1 MIKTT
6 YAIIFKKYFDELVW
20 DLVIEFTTIH
30 NVENFLYSDDGGNF

>member
-20 DLVIEFTTIH
+20 DLFIEFTTIH
-30 NVENFLYSDDGGNF
+30 NTGNFLYSDDGGNF